1 MLSGVILAAGSST
14 RMGQPKQLL
23 PLAGKPLLLHAIDAA
38 ATSCLDEVI
47 VVLGAHAEKI
57 ESALRLPP
65 GGKVR
70 IVVNDQYEDG
80 QSTSLRL
87 GLRSASADSRASAV
101 LLGDQPF
108 VTAELID
115 KVAAAFEA
123 GDAPITRPVY
133 VAANGDVVPGHP
145 VFIARR
151 IWPDVERLKGDEGAR
166 ALLAAH
172 PDWLQE
178 VRMAGAPATDIDT
191 QADYQRALNAPA
203 KPRAAQAEP
212 RAAQEMPRAAQEMQA
227 ADGD

>member
-1 MLSGVILAAGSST
+1 MFSGIILAAGSST
-14 RMGQPKQLL
+14 RMGQQKQLL
-23 PLAGKPLLLHAIDAA
+23 PLAGKPLLQHAIDAA
-38 ATSCLDEVI
+38 TTSCLDEVI
-47 VVLGAHAEKI
+47 VVLGDRAEQI
-57 ESALRLPP
+57 ESVLRLSP

-70 IVVNDQYEDG
+70 IVVNDRFDDG
-80 QSTSLRL
+80 QSASLRL
-87 GLRSASADSRASAV
+87 GLRSAAADSRASAV

-115 KVAAAFEA
+115 KIAAAFEA
-123 GDAPITRPVY
+123 GDAPIARPVY

-178 VRMAGAPATDIDT
+178 VRMAGAPAADIDT

-203 KPRAAQAEP
+203 DSARSAGTAASSAGNAG
-212 RAAQEMPRAAQEMQA
+212 R
-227 ADGD
+227 